1 MKKLFQLLFGKKKRY
16 DTKDVAA
23 ANALAAHIANASR
36 GATARIK
43 KVRT

>member
-1 MKKLFQLLFGKKKRY
+1 MKKLFQLLFGKKKRH
-16 DTKDVAA
+16 DSKDVAA

-36 GATARIK
+36 GATASIK